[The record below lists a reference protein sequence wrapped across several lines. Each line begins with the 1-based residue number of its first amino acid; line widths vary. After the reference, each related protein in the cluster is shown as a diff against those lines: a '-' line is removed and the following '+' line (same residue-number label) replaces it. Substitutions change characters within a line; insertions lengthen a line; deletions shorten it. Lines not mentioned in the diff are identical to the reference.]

1 MPAKKKVLTE
11 MRIRGTQHRKRI
23 MKSKPVELTVKNNF
37 VEIVIP
43 EFSARIVLPEQLLK
57 SGEFFV

>member
-1 MPAKKKVLTE
+1 
-11 MRIRGTQHRKRI
+11 MRIWGTQHRKRI
-23 MKSKPVELTVKNNF
+23 MKIKAVELTAENNF